1 MDVVAMPQ
9 LGETVTEG
17 TITSWAVVV
26 GDVVAVDDALF
37 DVSTEKVDTEVPSAV
52 ARHVRAILV
61 PAGDTVAVG
70 DQRNDLEMLQWAAR
84 GVAMGNAPDEVKA
97 VADEVTLSVTDDGL
111 VPILR
116 SLIP

>member
-37 DVSTEKVDTEVPSAV
+37 DVSTETW
-52 ARHVRAILV
+52 
-61 PAGDTVAVG
+61 
-70 DQRNDLEMLQWAAR
+70 Q
-84 GVAMGNAPDEVKA
+84 
-97 VADEVTLSVTDDGL
+97 
-111 VPILR
+111 
-116 SLIP
+116 